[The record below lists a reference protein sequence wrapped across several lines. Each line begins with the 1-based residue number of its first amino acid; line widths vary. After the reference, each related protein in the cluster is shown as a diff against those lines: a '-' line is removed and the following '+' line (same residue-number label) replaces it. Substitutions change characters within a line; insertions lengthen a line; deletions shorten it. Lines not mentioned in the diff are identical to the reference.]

1 MDALDILAY
10 VLWFNV
16 FAAPVVALW
25 WAWRL
30 KRLNWFE
37 RIGLGLAIGIVVG
50 FLLFALCLEIVFRNG
65 MGP

>member
-1 MDALDILAY
+1 MDALDILARI
-10 VLWFNV
+10 LWFGMFV
-16 FAAPVVALW
+16 APVFALW

-50 FLLFALCLEIVFRNG
+50 FLQFAVC
-65 MGP
+65 

>member
-1 MDALDILAY
+1 MDALDILARI
-10 VLWFNV
+10 LWFGMFV
-16 FAAPVVALW
+16 APVFALW